1 MMQTDT
7 TAELARPKR
16 RAAELVP
23 YHRVARLGRDR
34 RVATAR
40 PVVRSGGGTPL
51 IIGDLRDGTGRPQDR
66 RNADVA
72 RENQQMLVSAGL
84 VSWAGLVHGAMLEAL
99 ADADPSRLRADLEHV
114 DALMRAWI
122 GALDQRRDASVTPD
136 GVRTGRRTAAA
147 GQALSA

>member
-1 MMQTDT
+1 MLQTDT

-16 RAAELVP
+16 RAAEPVLHV
-23 YHRVARLGRDR
+23 RVARLCRDR

-40 PVVRSGGGTPL
+40 PVVRSSGGAPL

-72 RENQQMLVSAGL
+72 RQTQQSLGSAGL

-99 ADADPSRLRADLEHV
+99 ADADPSRLRADLESV
-114 DALMRAWI
+114 DALIRAWI
-122 GALDQRRDASVTPD
+122 GALDQRRDASATPD
-136 GVRTGRRTAAA
+136 GVRTCRSITAA